1 MEGLGVAGNLQECSV
16 LVDASECPWLEAF
29 LAHAKKTCDISEETQ
44 VNFGF
49 GCDPDTA
56 HLVGFQ
62 ILDVKMFVGTDI
74 GTEEENL
81 KLSMGISNAD
91 LSAWYWDGRNLHR
104 WIAEIAREEIL
115 RQRKDENTT
124 AIFVG

>member
-1 MEGLGVAGNLQECSV
+1 MVSA
-16 LVDASECPWLEAF
+16 A
-29 LAHAKKTCDISEETQ
+29 TQ
-44 VNFGF
+44 IQHIWWNSKFW
-49 GCDPDTA
+49 
-56 HLVGFQ
+56 
-62 ILDVKMFVGTDI
+62 DVKMFVGTDI

-81 KLSMGISNAD
+81 KLSMSVSNAD

-115 RQRKDENTT
+115 KQRKDENTT